1 MHFNLEASA
10 LLLFVA
16 TFAVLLPWSG
26 GRLLVN
32 GGDGGVLSQIDAV
45 GHVTARKS

>member
-1 MHFNLEASA
+1 MHFNLEATA

-16 TFAVLLPWSG
+16 TFAVLLPWSR

-32 GGDGGVLSQIDAV
+32 GGDGGVLGQIDAV
-45 GHVTARKS
+45 GHIAARES